1 MLIYTQYI
9 GYVLHMENK
18 NLDINL
24 NTLGLSLTSARSHKK
39 IELPYISVANKH
51 FFFHDIRSPNMS
63 LTQSI
68 K

>member
-24 NTLGLSLTSARSHKK
+24 NTLGLSLTSARSHTQKDQ
-39 IELPYISVANKH
+39 IGLYIGCKLTL
-51 FFFHDIRSPNMS
+51 FFPRHPIAEYVIN
-63 LTQSI
+63 TEY
-68 K
+68 